1 MHRYDPHKVAELAD
15 INNDGRI
22 SEVEK
27 QNFETAL
34 HLMSIEEIVPPQRM
48 LFSSTRRARAAIR
61 MASRTRTHG
70 QTEAGAPCAPIT
82 F

>member
-48 LFSSTRRARAAIR
+48 LFSSTRRARASIR
-61 MASRTRTHG
+61 MASRG
-70 QTEAGAPCAPIT
+70 GDAN
-82 F
+82 